1 MNQPLLTEIVGDIR
15 YQVFLDPDQDY
26 ELIFEPEEYKEEYY
40 AKFETGELINAY
52 VVKEGFCKCCKGWE
66 FIHSL
71 GAIHAESP
79 EGALALYRQDY
90 EEANND

>member
-15 YQVFLDPDQDY
+15 YQVFHDIDD
-26 ELIFEPEEYKEEYY
+26 IFDMDFESDEERLEYHS
-40 AKFETGELINAY
+40 KFERGDLISVY
-52 VVKEGFCKCCKGWE
+52 VVKERFCKCCKGWE
-66 FIHSL
+66 FIDSL

-79 EGALALYRQDY
+79 EEALALYRQDY